1 MTHFSEHITAV
12 KWHVTVYTS
21 TLHVI
26 KICFFYI
33 SVNIYSIRPSI
44 IPSCKATIRYTLS
57 KSSVL
62 GVFFGSKCHIS
73 FTWIF
78 LSRSWKWRHG
88 HALNSQIISSGQW
101 IIASQNYDSCQMGSK
116 SDDSLPQ
123 PVMTPSGPIHR
134 LLCIL
139 GPEVLGA
146 TGRQGFKCYYSEGAG
161 GIGSNSQFPTQGTKK
176 MGYQQKNTWGKQA
189 VFLNCGANYIE

>member
-1 MTHFSEHITAV
+1 MTHFSEHVADVT
-12 KWHVTVYTS
+12 WHVTVNTS

-33 SVNIYSIRPSI
+33 SANIYSIRLNI
-44 IPSCKATIRYTLS
+44 IPSRKATIRYTLS
-57 KSSVL
+57 KSCVL
-62 GVFFGSKCHIS
+62 GVFFGSKRRIS

-88 HALNSQIISSGQW
+88 HALNSQIISGQW
-101 IIASQNYDSCQMGSK
+101 ITASQNYDSCQMGSK

-123 PVMTPSGPIHR
+123 PVMTQSGPIHR

-139 GPEVLGA
+139 GPEVLGR
-146 TGRQGFKCYYSEGAG
+146 TGRQGFKCYYLEGAG
-161 GIGSNSQFPTQGTKK
+161 GIRSNSQFPTRVTKK
-176 MGYQQKNTWGKQA
+176 WGTSRKILEESRL
-189 VFLNCGANYIE
+189 FF